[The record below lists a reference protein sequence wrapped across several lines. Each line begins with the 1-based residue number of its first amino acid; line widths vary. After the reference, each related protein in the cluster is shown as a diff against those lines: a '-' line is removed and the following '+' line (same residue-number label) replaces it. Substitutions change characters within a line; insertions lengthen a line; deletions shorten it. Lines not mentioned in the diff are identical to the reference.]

1 MYGMLPPELL
11 IGRDCLVGQHQP
23 PSLAAAHHQLNRVA
37 EKAAGHHRI
46 IQLAGTGEI
55 VPSDFNRT
63 LYQQGQRFRHLH
75 VQPFLGKRPAAISV
89 PDPAC
94 RRRQASC
101 GGAHGPPATA
111 PAITIARSSKSIL
124 PLTTRPSEFSML
136 SDCGLFAACRFSSAT
151 IASFS
156 FSSSIGDISMHRT
169 APANGCWSHATFPDR
184 VLKFPTAAPSPDSL
198 SRACQSACA
207 IPSPSADAGHRWGF
221 SLLIVTP
228 PELEAASM

>member
-1 MYGMLPPELL
+1 MYGVLPPELL

-23 PSLAAAHHQLNRVA
+23 PSLSAAHHQLNRVA

-46 IQLAGTGEI
+46 VQLAGTGEI
-55 VPSDFNRT
+55 IPSDFNRT

-101 GGAHGPPATA
+101 EGAHGPPAPA

-124 PLTTRPSEFSML
+124 PLTTRPSESSML

-151 IASFS
+151 IAPFS
-156 FSSSIGDISMHRT
+156 FPSSIGDISMHRT
-169 APANGCWSHATFPDR
+169 APANGSWFPATFPAGG
-184 VLKFPTAAPSPDSL
+184 VHFTSVVPSLDSL

-207 IPSPSADAGHRWGF
+207 IPSLSVDAGHRWA
-221 SLLIVTP
+221 SLCSLGH
-228 PELEAASM
+228 LQNWK